1 MGNRR
6 RLSLERVKK
15 ALAKHDRAIQRA
27 FETAI
32 RERQESINL
41 AALAQAIEGRDFNRA
56 IEIAG
61 LTGADMFPFRQAMQ
75 EAYVDGGRTITA
87 AAPAFAARVAL
98 DGNAP
103 RAVAWAQGHVGGL
116 ITEIVEDQRN
126 AIRQIITEQVSVG
139 RGPRDAARA
148 VRGQIGLTTQQA
160 GYVNGR
166 TRPDGTFVPGARQQ
180 LETLDAGYFSR
191 ELRDKR
197 FDGLVRRAIA
207 EGKPLARADIE
218 RITGRYSERLLKHRA
233 EVIARTESITALRA
247 GRREGIA
254 QSIEQGAIRA
264 DSLKRAWDATGD
276 ARTRPDHVAMNGT
289 RVEGMDTPYVLPDG
303 SRMRYPGDSG
313 LGASAKQT
321 ILCRCWENFEVDWLS
336 A

>member
-1 MGNRR
+1 MSR

-15 ALAKHDRAIQRA
+15 ALQKHDKAVQRA

-98 DGNAP
+98 DGSAP
-103 RAVAWAQGHVGGL
+103 RAVAWARDHVGGL

-126 AIRQIITEQVSVG
+126 AIRQIITEQVDVG

-148 VRGQIGLTTQQA
+148 VRAEIGLTSQQA
-160 GYVNGR
+160 GYVSN
-166 TRPDGTFVPGARQQ
+166 ARVQ

-207 EGKPLARADIE
+207 EGKPLARADID

-247 GRREGIA
+247 GRQEGIKQA
-254 QSIEQGAIRA
+254 IEQGAIRA
-264 DSLKRAWDATGD
+264 DSVTKIWDSTLD
-276 ARTRPDHVAMNGT
+276 SRTRPDHVAAHGQEA
-289 RVEGMDTPYVLPDG
+289 EGIDGVFVLADG
-303 SRMRYPGDSG
+303 SRMLYPGDTS
-313 LGASAKQT
+313 LGASAAQT
-321 ILCRCWENFEVDWLS
+321 IMCRCYAEHRVDWLRG
-336 A
+336 

>member
-1 MGNRR
+1 MAR

-41 AALAQAIEGRDFNRA
+41 TALAQAIEGRDFNRA

-103 RAVAWAQGHVGGL
+103 RAVAWARDHVGGL

-126 AIRQIITEQVSVG
+126 AIRQIITEQVDVG

-148 VRGQIGLTTQQA
+148 VRAEIGLTSQQA
-160 GYVNGR
+160 CYVSN
-166 TRPDGTFVPGARQQ
+166 ARRQ
-180 LETLDAGYFSR
+180 LENLDGNYFTR

-197 FDGLVRRAIA
+197 FDSLVRRAITDK
-207 EGKPLARADIE
+207 KPLSRADID
-218 RITGRYSERLLKHRA
+218 RITQRYSERLLKHRA

-254 QSIEQGAIRA
+254 QSIEGGAIKG
-264 DSLKRAWDATGD
+264 DSLKRAWNATGD
-276 ARTRPDHVAMNGT
+276 KRTRPDHRLMDGET
-289 RVEGMDTPYVLPDG
+289 VEGMDTPYVLPDG

-313 LGASAKQT
+313 LGASASQT
-321 ILCRCWENFEVDWLS
+321 VLCRCWEDFEVDWLS
-336 A
+336 G